1 MGVCLWEAITL
12 ERLFD
17 GDHPSIIAA
26 KVASNL
32 VEAPSKYRELP
43 SELEAVVMRALAA
56 APADRYPTASAMAQA
71 LERAVKPASNGV
83 TARWVEA
90 RGGTALIEKRERL
103 AAIEASATDIPI
115 GRDAS
120 APSLPAV
127 EPTHT
132 AFGPK
137 SEVMTKV
144 EGTPAPKRAP
154 ERTRLVLGLTVAI
167 GLAALAI
174 VVGLADL
181 WASKRSED
189 STAIPPAIASSVYVE
204 PPSTEIPV
212 PPPVDELDIVADA
225 DAAAANPLLGHR
237 KGVHRV
243 APHPTGTSSGPA
255 SKDCNPPYEL
265 DAQGVRHYKKE
276 CFSP

>member
-115 GRDAS
+115 GWPLRFS
-120 APSLPAV
+120 HSPAEV
-127 EPTHT
+127 ADLADIT
-132 AFGPK
+132 ALG
-137 SEVMTKV
+137 
-144 EGTPAPKRAP
+144 
-154 ERTRLVLGLTVAI
+154 RLV
-167 GLAALAI
+167 AALA
-174 VVGLADL
+174 L
-181 WASKRSED
+181 
-189 STAIPPAIASSVYVE
+189 
-204 PPSTEIPV
+204 
-212 PPPVDELDIVADA
+212 
-225 DAAAANPLLGHR
+225 H
-237 KGVHRV
+237 
-243 APHPTGTSSGPA
+243 
-255 SKDCNPPYEL
+255 
-265 DAQGVRHYKKE
+265 
-276 CFSP
+276 